1 MRAKVLYG
9 ITGIVVLAGAVLL
22 AAYAV
27 KNKPAPKKSRK
38 QENALYVKAQK
49 VKNEPVVASVTHPG
63 RVSSYEIV
71 SLAAEVNGRIMEGE
85 VAFKEGE
92 HFNKGDLLIRIYN
105 EDIKATLTAGR
116 SFFLQKLSSVLPDLQ
131 VDFPEEY
138 DKWKHFFTSINV
150 HKALPELPEIRSEK
164 EQVFMASAGILSEYY
179 SLEKQEINLNKYN
192 IYAPFEGSFKQ
203 INRQVGAV
211 AGMGADLASIVR
223 TDRLEVVVPV
233 PPEDAK
239 WIVPGNKVSLTG
251 SGGYQ
256 TTGTVTR
263 IADFLDEKTQ
273 TVKVYVKYI
282 PRDQQAFKIGEF
294 VEATFEIQKEA
305 VGMAIP
311 REALVDGEK
320 VYVVQNR
327 QLQMQKVTP
336 VRTLNDT
343 VVISGLDDGTFVVT
357 ESLVDVQEGDKV
369 RIRELGD

>member
-1 MRAKVLYG
+1 MKAKVLYG

-27 KNKPAPKKSRK
+27 KNKPAPKKSMK
-38 QENALYVKAQK
+38 QEDALYVKAQK
-49 VKNEPVVASVTHPG
+49 LMNEPVVPSVTHQG
-63 RVSSYEIV
+63 RIASYETV
-71 SLAAEVNGRIMEGE
+71 SLAAEVNGRIMEGD

-92 HFNKGDLLIRIYN
+92 HFNKGELLIRIYS
-105 EDIKATLTAGR
+105 EDIKAALTAGK
-116 SFFLQKLSSVLPDLQ
+116 SNFLQKLSSILPDLQ

-138 DKWKHFFTSINV
+138 DKWKQFFTSIKV
-150 HKALPELPEIRSEK
+150 HEQLPELPEICSEK
-164 EQVFMASAGILSEYY
+164 EQVFLASSGILSEYY
-179 SLEKQEINLNKYN
+179 SLEKEEINLNKYN
-192 IYAPFEGSFKQ
+192 IYAPFNGSFQQVK
-203 INRQVGAV
+203 RQVGAV

-282 PRDQQAFKIGEF
+282 PRGQQAFKIGEF

-305 VGMAIP
+305 VGMTIP

-343 VVISGLDDGTFVVT
+343 VVISGLDDGTLVVT
-357 ESLVDVQEGDKV
+357 ESLVDVQEGDEV
-369 RIRELGD
+369 RIRE